1 MQIGSERTLTQ
12 VKSSQVVC
20 CLCSDLTDPKVA
32 LPEVQTPLI
41 MSPLHGLRVFRVPG
55 TGLHVLAGAGFN
67 LGFGFRVT
75 ESVGYKLRWVCVGFR
90 VSGRPT
96 CTIRDVPSL
105 FDPSL
110 QLLHMLVASTCTM

>member
-20 CLCSDLTDPKVA
+20 CLCSDLTDPKVSRKFKLYHEPWVA
-32 LPEVQTPLI
+32 
-41 MSPLHGLRVFRVPG
+41 GRVPG

-67 LGFGFRVT
+67 FGFGFRVT

-110 QLLHMLVASTCTM
+110 QLLHLLVASTCTM